1 MKKNIIAIV
10 LVFAMLAG
18 FASCKKLE
26 NEGEWV
32 IESKVYVT
40 DQYGAQHDV
49 QAVTKT
55 DGETEYYYY
64 NTDGNRVTVA
74 HKDVVVSTTK
84 VYKPAPTTLSPE
96 QQSFFE
102 AYTDPDAFQELI
114 DENVTQ
120 PELDMSDGLISDDI
134 INEVGGVELGADG
147 KPIRGEKDKAYEE
160 ILKGDSFTAD
170 FLISSSFNGS
180 ETVVPFYTCKDGEN
194 LYIKTSMP
202 VDGGAMAFEFLVTN
216 KKCYIIIPAMRAYVN
231 VPAETLGEMIPQE
244 ALEQEMTSTYV
255 KSGQV
260 ELDGKTYD
268 VDYYDAEGQT
278 VKYYYLDGQLKR
290 IENTDGENTSIVQY
304 NEIKKGAN
312 KSKFR
317 VPSGYIDMTA
327 MMGENFDINSITR

>member
-84 VYKPAPTTLSPE
+84 VYKPAPTTLTPE
-96 QQSFFE
+96 QQSLLE
-102 AYTDPDAFQELI
+102 AYTDLEQI
-114 DENVTQ
+114 YDENVTM
-120 PELDMSDGLISDDI
+120 PELSISDDLI
-134 INEVGGVELGADG
+134 LDEDIKEVGGVELDSDG
-147 KPIRGEKDKAYEE
+147 KPVREGNDLVE
-160 ILKGDSFTAD
+160 ILNSESYTAD
-170 FLISSSFNGS
+170 FVVKADYNGS
-180 ETVVPFYTCKDGEN
+180 MTAVPVYVTKDGN
-194 LYIKTSMP
+194 NVYVKSTIP
-202 VDGGAMAFEFLVTN
+202 VDEKGALTAEFIIVN
-216 KKCYIIIPAMRAYVN
+216 KECYIVIPSMRAYFKMT
-231 VPAETLGEMIPQE
+231 AEQMGEVLPEE
-244 ALEQEMTSTYV
+244 AIDHEMASTYV

-260 ELDGKTYD
+260 EVDGVTYD
-268 VDYYDAEGQT
+268 VDIYDADGQT
-278 VKYYYLDGQLKR
+278 VKYYYKDGELKR
-290 IENTDGENTSIVQY
+290 QEADDGNDNVSIVEY
-304 NEIKKGAN
+304 NVVKKGAD

-317 VPSGYIDMTA
+317 IPTGYIDLTTA
-327 MMGENFDINSITR
+327 MSGNFDINSLA